1 MALGFMM
8 IPAPTVASLGAR
20 SSTTTG
26 SPTIVSWR
34 ASESPPIPP
43 PTTMVERGIGGRR
56 SGCQAEQGGHPLR
69 VEHRGH
75 RFAGR
80 PLLEPAGGVED
91 LRQEREIAGGV
102 ENDVRDS
109 DPAVDVPSGVGVMH

>member
-26 SPTIVSWR
+26 SPTSVSWR

-43 PTTMVERGIGGRR
+43 PTTMVERGIGGRGAGR
-56 SGCQAEQGGHPLR
+56 QAGQRGHPLP
-69 VEHRGH
+69 VGH
-75 RFAGR
+75 SDPRFAGGA
-80 PLLEPAGGVED
+80 PLPSAGGGEGLLPQRAEGRRGGED
-91 LRQEREIAGGV
+91 A
-102 ENDVRDS
+102 
-109 DPAVDVPSGVGVMH
+109 PPSQPPHRRPP